1 MKYFINENNEKI
13 YLPIVI
19 DKHNR
24 WRKDNGFRFTRKWL
38 LA

>member
-24 WRKDNGFRFTRKWL
+24 WRKNDGFGFARQRLFT
-38 LA
+38 